1 MAIPNPQDFLFYPCS
16 RVSGSSLQ
24 GRNHSP
30 TSPAFHHDSPQIP
43 RACPTLTTPCGWS
56 ILSQD
61 RMKWGAALPR
71 LLRQRG
77 PLLTTAEEWAA
88 SAGRD
93 WWAGRGGKRDVPLEG
108 KRGAGGMGN
117 SSRRSCRGP
126 ETSSEH
132 PETCFKEASRTKCGL
147 GPGPDPR
154 PTPTPLTGDRRPALR
169 ALALHRTAP
178 RAASRCGTSAPPFP
192 SRART

>member
-1 MAIPNPQDFLFYPCS
+1 MSP
-16 RVSGSSLQ
+16 
-24 GRNHSP
+24 GRE
-30 TSPAFHHDSPQIP
+30 
-43 RACPTLTTPCGWS
+43 
-56 ILSQD
+56 
-61 RMKWGAALPR
+61 
-71 LLRQRG
+71 
-77 PLLTTAEEWAA
+77 AEE
-88 SAGRD
+88 
-93 WWAGRGGKRDVPLEG
+93 V
-108 KRGAGGMGN
+108 GN

-154 PTPTPLTGDRRPALR
+154 PTPPSPADSTGDRRPALR

-178 RAASRCGTSAPPFP
+178 RAASRCSTSAPPFP